1 MFMSVRAHPLPWYVV
16 PLVFP
21 FLFVGWV
28 LKLTGR
34 FVGALLGST
43 LLTVGIVLSL
53 TVVGAIVGIPIAFL
67 GILLMIR
74 SLF

>member
-1 MFMSVRAHPLPWYVV
+1 MSVRAHPMPWFLV

-43 LLTVGIVLSL
+43 LLMLGIVLSL
-53 TVVGAIVGIPIAFL
+53 SVVGAIAGIPIAFL

>member
-1 MFMSVRAHPLPWYVV
+1 MSVRVHPLPWFLL

-43 LLTVGIVLSL
+43 LLMFGIALTL
-53 TVVGAIVGIPIAFL
+53 TVAGAIVGIPLAFL
-67 GILLMIR
+67 GVLLMIR